1 MMSWKCAQSTVL
13 ATATGSS
20 AFPLYSF
27 LLIRFLSLRP
37 VVLLCE
43 FLVPQEFRVHAFC
56 RHILGPLGL
65 LDSVGVSL
73 VCIVVRAR
81 VLLLWS
87 GEAIMVVVVVM
98 MMDEYEYVLLLLT
111 TAKGVGRKKRE
122 TFDDGRSVKINQQF
136 VMSLPLSLPLRFQI
150 RHRRERERE
159 RARDRACL
167 SYSTTDGRDE

>member
-65 LDSVGVSL
+65 LDSVGVGL

-87 GEAIMVVVVVM
+87 GEAIMVVGVVM
-98 MMDEYEYVLLLLT
+98 MMDEYEYVCVVFVVDNSE
-111 TAKGVGRKKRE
+111 GSGEEEKR
-122 TFDDGRSVKINQQF
+122 DI
-136 VMSLPLSLPLRFQI
+136 
-150 RHRRERERE
+150 
-159 RARDRACL
+159 
-167 SYSTTDGRDE
+167 